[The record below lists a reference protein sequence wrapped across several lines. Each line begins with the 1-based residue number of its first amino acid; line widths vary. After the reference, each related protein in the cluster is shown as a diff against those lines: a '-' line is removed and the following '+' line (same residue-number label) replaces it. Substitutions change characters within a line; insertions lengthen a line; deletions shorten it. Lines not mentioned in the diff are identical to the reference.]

1 MQFNA
6 NGWLDVAQ
14 EIDYT
19 SKSMSREGYGI
30 KYIILHGT
38 AGGSSAANIGN
49 YFATS
54 DVQASAHIIIDQ
66 EGNIV
71 QGIPLS
77 LAAWG
82 NGVITGKPAT
92 LPFRT
97 AGDGVNRDY
106 WWNAN
111 INPNWVTVSI
121 EHVKP
126 STDNSDQITP
136 AQQAASFAV
145 IKAVCD
151 TYGVPKRFADANGG
165 VTGHFSM
172 DTVNRSRCPGPYP
185 WQELFD
191 YLNGN
196 EEEPMPITLTT
207 PGVSQFFKANGATWQ
222 CLKTGF
228 LIGGGIL
235 GLYQKFG
242 GDGLCG
248 LTYLGLPASNEISV
262 PGHPGVT
269 VQEFERGCLRWD
281 PQHTIDSP
289 PGAGDTYTVHV
300 EQDPR
305 FVGLQAQLSALK
317 TQNSLL
323 QSQVA
328 DLENQLD
335 SNVQAQTIA
344 ALQIKIEQAQKDL
357 S

>member
-1 MQFNA
+1 MQFDE

-14 EIDYT
+14 EIDYI

-38 AGGSSAANIGN
+38 AGGSSAENIGN

-82 NGVITGKPAT
+82 NGIITGKPAT

-111 INPNWVTVSI
+111 VNPNWTSVSI
-121 EHVKP
+121 EHCKA

-145 IKAVCD
+145 IKTICD

-172 DTVNRSRCPGPYP
+172 DPVNRSRCPGPYP

-191 YLNGN
+191 YLSGN
-196 EEEPMPITLTT
+196 EEEPIMIGLD
-207 PGVSQFFKANGATWQ
+207 NGTVASHFSGDNNIWK
-222 CLKTGF
+222 CKNNGF
-228 LIGGGIL
+228 LVGYGIL
-235 GLYQKFG
+235 GFYRKLG
-242 GDGLCG
+242 GDALCG
-248 LTYLGLPASNEISV
+248 LTYLGLPKSNEIAV
-262 PGHPGVT
+262 HGYPGV
-269 VQEFERGCLRWD
+269 VQQEFERGSVRYD
-281 PQHTIDSP
+281 PQHQLDSP
-289 PGAGDTYTVHV
+289 PGAGDCYVVHV
-300 EQDPR
+300 EQDMR
-305 FVGLQAQLSALK
+305 TLAAQAQIAA
-317 TQNSLL
+317 L

-328 DLENQLD
+328 SLQQNALADENTELK
-335 SNVQAQTIA
+335 AKIA
-344 ALQIKIEQAQKDL
+344 AAQKDL
-357 S
+357 QG